1 MKIIPLSDEQNKHC
15 SSTHLRALKILNM
28 PLVLFFVLISF
39 SVGGGTTVEE
49 GPLDVQLREVSK
61 TLRCAVCQS
70 ESIWESNAGLAK
82 QMREVI
88 RERLE
93 QGQSPD
99 EIRDYF
105 VSRYGEYILL
115 KPGKHGMNWILWV
128 GPFVL
133 LLIGLFFLYRTLSRW
148 VTQTASA
155 ESPELPPI
163 NEQERKRIDQE
174 LHSLEE

>member
-1 MKIIPLSDEQNKHC
+1 MKIKLLSEQQDKRRFFYHWRT
-15 SSTHLRALKILNM
+15 SKVLYVT
-28 PLVLFFVLISF
+28 LVLFWVLAPLSA
-39 SVGGGTTVEE
+39 GKGATVEE
-49 GPLDVQLREVSK
+49 GPLDVQLRDVAK

-88 RERLE
+88 RERLK

-99 EIRDYF
+99 EIRAYF

-148 VTQTASA
+148 VTQTVSE
-155 ESPELPPI
+155 ESPELPSI